1 MSYRVSI
8 LPPADKSL
16 RHLDPKVSARVRV
29 AIDQLQANPRPRGC
43 KKLVGQDAWRI
54 RVGDWRVVYLIRDRE
69 LLVIVVRVAHR
80 REIYE

>member
-1 MSYRVSI
+1 
-8 LPPADKSL
+8 
-16 RHLDPKVSARVRV
+16 VRV